1 MPLRRAGLVVRR
13 AHHDCGPR
21 IGHRRAFCVP
31 RLTPDDSFLQGDEP
45 LRFMVNRSALPDE
58 SSRARAKATGDGFR
72 GVRKRH
78 IPADGMD
85 GTTTIKA
92 AAAAA
97 LALMALGGAIGP
109 ALAEEDAALA
119 VPAVSPTI
127 DVPDDLP
134 RFVPSAEPEIGI
146 VSGLAPAGDLSVT
159 GSPDAADEVL
169 EDIPDGVASW
179 YGARFAGRKTASG
192 ERFDPDQYTA
202 AHRTLPFGSRV
213 RVTHDGR
220 SVVVRINDRGPFH
233 DGRVIDLSRAA
244 AEDLGIRHAGQGRV
258 ELALLER

>member
-1 MPLRRAGLVVRR
+1 M
-13 AHHDCGPR
+13 
-21 IGHRRAFCVP
+21 
-31 RLTPDDSFLQGDEP
+31 
-45 LRFMVNRSALPDE
+45 LPDE
-58 SSRARAKATGDGFR
+58 SSRARAEATGGGFR
-72 GVRKRH
+72 RRENAH
-78 IPADGMD
+78 IPAGGMD

-92 AAAAA
+92 AAAAG

-109 ALAEEDAALA
+109 AFAEDDAIVAA
-119 VPAVSPTI
+119 PANSPAIEVPEG
-127 DVPDDLP
+127 LP
-134 RFVPSAEPEIGI
+134 QFVPSAEPEIGI
-146 VSGLAPAGDLSVT
+146 ASGLAPTGDLSVT
-159 GSPDAADEVL
+159 GAPDAADEVI

-213 RVTHDGR
+213 RVTHNGR

-233 DGRVIDLSRAA
+233 GGRVIDLSEAA
-244 AEDLGIRHAGQGRV
+244 AEELGIRHAGKGRV